1 MRTAHQL
8 ETERDSPWYLEL
20 PPSPDL
26 APWISHFRVIGG
38 LGRSRPGPTA
48 LRLLTDG
55 CTGVVLDCGPTTL
68 SSPPVFMGVMQAAA
82 VVTSAESRAL
92 IGVRFK
98 PGGALPFITSSLHE
112 FTGRRV
118 PLPLLWGGLAHR
130 MGIVVRSATFSE
142 RVPALENCLR
152 GRMWQQQSA
161 ASGRH
166 ATTAREVA
174 LVSQA
179 IAHFA
184 QDAGVRVSD
193 VAATLGVGERRLERM
208 FNRAVGVP
216 PKVFH
221 RMRRCCEAARLI
233 RHASVEHSHTTLK
246 RNVAPRNWSAIAAD
260 AGYADQAHFIRE
272 FRALTGVTPVAYAM
286 EHHPVGFMQ
295 YDGSRPR

>member
-1 MRTAHQL
+1 MRTAHHL
-8 ETERDSPWYLEL
+8 ENERDSPWYLEV
-20 PPSPDL
+20 PPSADL

-38 LGRSRPGPTA
+38 PARSSVSPTA

-55 CTGVVLDCGPTTL
+55 CTGVVLDCGQSTL
-68 SSPPVFMGVMQAAA
+68 SSPPVFVGVMQAAT
-82 VVTSAESRAL
+82 VVTFAESREL
-92 IGVRFK
+92 IGVRFR

-118 PLPLLWGGLAHR
+118 PLPLLWGGVAQR
-130 MGIVVRSATFSE
+130 MGDAVRSAPFSE

-152 GRMWQQQSA
+152 GRMRQQRSVV
-161 ASGRH
+161 SGRQ

-179 IAHFA
+179 IGHLSE
-184 QDAGVRVSD
+184 DVRVRVSD
-193 VAATLGVGERRLERM
+193 VAATLGVGERRLERV
-208 FNRAVGVP
+208 FNRTVGVP

-233 RHASVEHSHTTLK
+233 RHASVEHSNTTLK
-246 RNVAPRNWSAIAAD
+246 RNVAPRNWSAIASD

-272 FRALTGVTPVAYAM
+272 FQALTGVTPGAYAT